1 METGSTVL
9 VEREKSVGNW
19 LMVPEPSAGSVV
31 TMVTCR
37 ESCVSLRGGCWVRIS
52 QTDSISQT
60 DRISHTTAPC
70 SLLHADYQEL
80 CLCF

>member
-37 ESCVSLRGGCWVRIS
+37 ESCVSLRGGCWVRG
-52 QTDSISQT
+52 
-60 DRISHTTAPC
+60 C
-70 SLLHADYQEL
+70 
-80 CLCF
+80 